1 MIADILPIK
10 AVKER
15 YHAWKEWPAE
25 MRERTGGLPIVF
37 SNSYQRASKYWFYS
51 GQMTY
56 SQNWYKERKNNYNF
70 WPIEDS
76 MLGKPNY
83 FLDKYDLF
91 RFPDS
96 LQTPIGW
103 IGYRLDSSFASFAKI
118 NVEVRPKKLT
128 APVGAAIDLLCHFNI
143 PPHYAKFIHLQTS
156 LDDST
161 IIGVFTKYGWLRD
174 IPVNVSL
181 KQAIYSPRQLI
192 TISPNLPK
200 GKYYL
205 RFSIAEGKTNATHNS
220 DKIELVIE

>member
-1 MIADILPIK
+1 
-10 AVKER
+10 
-15 YHAWKEWPAE
+15 
-25 MRERTGGLPIVF
+25 
-37 SNSYQRASKYWFYS
+37 
-51 GQMTY
+51 MTY

-118 NVEVRPKKLT
+118 NVEVRPEKLRA
-128 APVGAAIDLLCHFNI
+128 APGKSIELNCFFNI
-143 PPHYAKFIHLQTS
+143 PAHYADFIRSQTT

-161 IIGVFTKYGWLRD
+161 LIGVFTKYGWMKD
-174 IPVNVSL
+174 IPVNISL
-181 KQAIYSPRQLI
+181 KNAVDAPQQRV
-192 TISPNLPK
+192 TILPDLPK